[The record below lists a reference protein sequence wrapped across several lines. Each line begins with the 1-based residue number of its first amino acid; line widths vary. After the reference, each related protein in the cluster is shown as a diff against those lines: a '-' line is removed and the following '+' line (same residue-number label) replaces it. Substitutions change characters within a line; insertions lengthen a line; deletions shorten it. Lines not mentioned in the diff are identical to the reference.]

1 MSPVASPPGI
11 LIRPPRPAEW
21 PACRL
26 LIPGCFRAGGDPEL
40 LIAVSESPFLI
51 VGALGWRRAGDTIYT
66 VRLRV
71 VRTHRR
77 RGIGSALLQ
86 ELIASAKLQGQTPLL
101 GPADPG
107 ADPEAE
113 AFLTPLGFRRLERLT
128 TVVAPIAETHVRFKA
143 LRDRFEARGKVPPEV
158 RFVFLPDASNDDIA
172 RFYATYIAHRAEMPV
187 PAIRRAMESG
197 TLDDSVILLAGGRVH
212 GILLWELKGDL
223 AIVHARAVSS
233 QYQKASGWANAMLM
247 ALALDRGASRGAV
260 RVQFDLPEGNR
271 DTTKLVARF
280 HATATKTRDRY
291 ILKLDHD

>member
-1 MSPVASPPGI
+1 M
-11 LIRPPRPAEW
+11 
-21 PACRL
+21 

-40 LIAVSESPFLI
+40 LIAVSESPSLI
-51 VGALGWRRAGDTIYT
+51 VGALGWRCAGDTIYT

-77 RGIGSALLQ
+77 RGIGSTLLHT
-86 ELIASAKLQGQTPLL
+86 LIASAKLQGQTTLL
-101 GPADPG
+101 GPSDPST
-107 ADPEAE
+107 DLEAK
-113 AFLTPLGFRRLERLT
+113 AFLPPLGFRRLERLT

-143 LRDRFEARGKVPPEV
+143 LRDRFEARGKVPSEV
-158 RFVFLPDASNDDIA
+158 HFVPLRDAPNDEIA
-172 RFYATYIAHRAEMPV
+172 RFYAEYIAHNAELPV
-187 PAIRRAMESG
+187 PVIRRAMERG
-197 TLDDSVILLAGGRVH
+197 TLDDSVILLAGGHVH

-223 AIVHARAVSS
+223 AVVHARAVSG

-247 ALALDRGASRGAV
+247 ALALDRGASQGAV

-280 HATATKTRDRY
+280 HATATKTRERY